1 MLAFHQQQQQQST
14 SCVENWLVTD
24 TDAGYQIM
32 NTEDE
37 VDKGHGIGD
46 REEGVE
52 KKEKKV
58 EKLRWVGCV

>member
-1 MLAFHQQQQQQST
+1 MLAFHQQQQST

-52 KKEKKV
+52 KKGEK
-58 EKLRWVGCV
+58 G